1 MHILYALLMAIAASI
16 GGFILLR
23 SILKPVTGGKK
34 KFVDESKKAGRSLN
48 EFNLLEVRDKLLV
61 MIKTVNISDEF
72 REEMNADLYRLGIPQ
87 TAEDIRKMQ
96 LLYSGL
102 WLFVSI
108 ILVLVSVFVGVIAL
122 ACLPFIFNYPVNAIK
137 SQINRRND
145 EFLMR
150 LHELYTVIFNQYK
163 RNNGEHLGKII
174 SAFIPT
180 TTDLMR
186 KELMLVMRDIESGED
201 YALKQLKRRIP
212 NPIILRFCDII
223 LTNLDGAKNVDVMQN
238 FYLELKQERDIRRRK
253 RNEARAL
260 KIDAVNK
267 MLYIPFGFL
276 VIVYLLISTMSQF

>member
-1 MHILYALLMAIAASI
+1 MHILYALLMAITVSV
-16 GGFILLR
+16 GGFIILR
-23 SILKPVTGGKK
+23 NILKPVTGGKK

-48 EFNLLEVRDKLLV
+48 EFNLLEVRDKLLKI
-61 MIKTVNISDEF
+61 IKTVNVSDEF
-72 REEMNADLYRLGIPQ
+72 REEMNADLYRLGVQQ

-102 WLFVSI
+102 WLVVSV
-108 ILVLVSVFVGVIAL
+108 ILLLVSALFGVIAL
-122 ACLPFIFNYPVNAIK
+122 AFLPFIYKYPVNAIK
-137 SQINRRND
+137 TQIKNRND
-145 EFLMR
+145 EFLTR

-163 RNNGEHLGKII
+163 RNNSEHLGKII

-180 TTDLMR
+180 TTELMR
-186 KELMLVMRDIESGED
+186 KELMLLMRDIESGED

-212 NPIILRFCDII
+212 HPIVLRFCDII
-223 LTNLDGAKNVDVMQN
+223 LTNLEGADNVDVMQN

-276 VIVYLLISTMSQF
+276 VVIYLLISTMSQF